1 MNYLSPVRL
10 RGVLGLRLLLSCLGA
25 CSVVLVSAIPAGAA
39 AEPHEVGAA
48 TVAAASRHS
57 GLGISESSVE
67 AYFAQLLPTISWI
80 PGRSTRDGPEVVGQA
95 IPQQCAV
102 VLDGPSSD
110 LDEMAF
116 FCRAQPKDTLQGQD
130 LHYLTTVAQKFTST
144 KAEQWFAQQ
153 VTAATAAL
161 SHTRGAGR
169 VARYT
174 TAGTRI
180 KMSGVMMAGT
190 RRQATIAIT
199 SKGVQPLPQQT

>member
-1 MNYLSPVRL
+1 M
-10 RGVLGLRLLLSCLGA
+10 
-25 CSVVLVSAIPAGAA
+25 
-39 AEPHEVGAA
+39 A
-48 TVAAASRHS
+48 TASRHS
-57 GLGISESSVE
+57 GLGVSASSVE
-67 AYFAQLLPTISWI
+67 EYFAQLLPTISWI

-102 VLDGPSSD
+102 VLDGPASD

-116 FCRAQPKDTLQGQD
+116 FCRAQPKDALQGQD

-153 VTAATAAL
+153 ITAATAAL
-161 SHTRGAGR
+161 TNTRGAGR

-199 SKGVQPLPQQT
+199 SKGVKPLPPHT